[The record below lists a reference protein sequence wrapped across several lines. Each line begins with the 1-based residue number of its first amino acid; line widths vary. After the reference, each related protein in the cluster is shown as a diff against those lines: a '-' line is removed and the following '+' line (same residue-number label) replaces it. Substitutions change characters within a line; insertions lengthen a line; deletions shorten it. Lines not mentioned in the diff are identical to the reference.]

1 MAEPQQEP
9 SDLYITVNDKSGNA
23 VTIFSNTGELRSTA
37 DFANALKQHNA
48 GKGSPTGFTIRPT
61 GTGQE
66 IAVRGLTSATRETL
80 PQMGEDVGGAIG
92 KAGSFLSPLLALGAK
107 AGLIGRQQGTAPEAI
122 GKTAG
127 RATAD
132 FVGQQV
138 DTPGEAG
145 MAAGTA
151 IGSLVGLPVVGASSE
166 LLKGNLLK
174 NMLISGG
181 FGTALSTIGKK
192 AFGEDQT
199 IGKMSQEFATA
210 ALSSGVQGIASY
222 WLTRMLK
229 PETATKVATEMM
241 DVIKKK
247 YPTLVDDPNA
257 FAIANSTP
265 KDISNLTSMMTK
277 ALRGD
282 ATDEAANFVATLK
295 TTLPTTPTVAQ
306 QNTLRMFNRKVIE
319 AQNEALDNIGDT
331 VKFDKALPAI
341 QEAKGELIN
350 YVRSIYPKV
359 KNIDPAIVRVEE
371 VLARQSDFVDT
382 LKEGATVLHHLKQ
395 SGAADKFNP
404 MEFAQR
410 IRGEYTKEPGS
421 LLNEV
426 GNILGQGSS
435 LKNLP
440 TREQLKAPTPTG
452 GALTATS
459 IKDFFKQFIP
469 GADMLSR
476 AVKTNSTPTPWG
488 VTPLTPANRT
498 AGFAAQ
504 EAGQAAIRD
513 FLKRE
518 E

>member
-1 MAEPQQEP
+1 
-9 SDLYITVNDKSGNA
+9 
-23 VTIFSNTGELRSTA
+23 
-37 DFANALKQHNA
+37 
-48 GKGSPTGFTIRPT
+48 
-61 GTGQE
+61 
-66 IAVRGLTSATRETL
+66 
-80 PQMGEDVGGAIG
+80 
-92 KAGSFLSPLLALGAK
+92 
-107 AGLIGRQQGTAPEAI
+107 
-122 GKTAG
+122 
-127 RATAD
+127 
-132 FVGQQV
+132 
-138 DTPGEAG
+138 
-145 MAAGTA
+145 
-151 IGSLVGLPVVGASSE
+151 
-166 LLKGNLLK
+166 
-174 NMLISGG
+174 
-181 FGTALSTIGKK
+181 
-192 AFGEDQT
+192 
-199 IGKMSQEFATA
+199 
-210 ALSSGVQGIASY
+210 
-222 WLTRMLK
+222 MLK
-229 PETATKVATEMM
+229 PATATKVATEMM
-241 DVIKKK
+241 DAIKKK
-247 YPTLVDDPNA
+247 YPTLVNDPNA

-426 GNILGQGSS
+426 GNILGQGNS

-440 TREQLKAPTPTG
+440 LPGESQPIPTG
-452 GALTATS
+452 GTLSATN
-459 IKDFFKQFIP
+459 IRDFLKNLIP

-476 AVKTNSTPTPWG
+476 AAKTNSTPTPWG
-488 VTPLTPANRT
+488 VSPLTTANKAR
-498 AGFAAQ
+498 GFAAQ
-504 EAGQAAIRD
+504 EAGQAAIKS
-513 FLKRE
+513 FLNKKE
-518 E
+518 Q